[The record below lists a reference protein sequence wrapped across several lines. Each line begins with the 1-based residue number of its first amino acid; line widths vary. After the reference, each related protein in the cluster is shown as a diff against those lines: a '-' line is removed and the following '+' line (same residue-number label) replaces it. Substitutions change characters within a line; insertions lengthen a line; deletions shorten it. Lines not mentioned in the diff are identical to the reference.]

1 MAVNPMELMKLG
13 ERLRIFNSQHPRVGA
28 FVKDVGANAFGE
40 GAVIEVK
47 VTSVEG
53 KQYVTN
59 IKVTKED
66 IETIEI
72 LKNIKS

>member
-28 FVKDVGANAFGE
+28 FLKDVSANANGE
-40 GAVIEVK
+40 GAVIELK
-47 VTSVEG
+47 VTSAEG
-53 KQYVTN
+53 KEYVTN

-66 IETIEI
+66 METIEV
-72 LKNIKS
+72 LKNTRS